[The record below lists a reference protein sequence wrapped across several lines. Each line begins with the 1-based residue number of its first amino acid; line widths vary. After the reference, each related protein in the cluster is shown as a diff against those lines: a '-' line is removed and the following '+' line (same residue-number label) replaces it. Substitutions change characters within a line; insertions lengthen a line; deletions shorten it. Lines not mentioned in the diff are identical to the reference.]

1 MISLPM
7 RQTIPAMNSTPENTP
22 NARPMCARPY
32 GLRIVNNVAATAM
45 FIPVAEGLARRFR
58 VPRGRYLMPVAFAS
72 MTGGMCTLIGTST
85 NVAVSTALPHYGLR
99 PLGIFELSP
108 VGIAIA
114 VLGVGYLLWAAPR
127 LLSTTDPDDHALD
140 AYGVREF
147 LYEVFVL
154 PGAAVAG
161 KTLGEADLGRRFGDA
176 SRIPHQV
183 LAFSLLR
190 PQAHGD
196 A

>member
-1 MISLPM
+1 
-7 RQTIPAMNSTPENTP
+7 
-22 NARPMCARPY
+22 
-32 GLRIVNNVAATAM
+32 
-45 FIPVAEGLARRFR
+45 
-58 VPRGRYLMPVAFAS
+58 MPVAFAS

-127 LLSTTDPDDHALD
+127 LLPTTDPDDHALD

-161 KTLGEADLGRRFGDA
+161 KTLGEADLGRRFGID
-176 SRIPHQV
+176 V
-183 LAFSLLR
+183 LRNVA
-190 PQAHGD
+190 
-196 A
+196 